1 MGPEKMTELTIGVDI
16 SKDHLDAACHT
27 SGRQARFPY
36 DASGLRA
43 LRGWIGPVQRVA
55 RLVYE
60 ATGRYHA
67 DLEDAFEGW
76 PLVKVNPGRARRFAE
91 ACGTHAKTDAVAQN
105 ARFQHDARMLA
116 RMGAQLEL
124 VPDLPVSPEMRA
136 LRRLHSA
143 REGLVRD
150 RISLMQREKQAR
162 LPLLRRLSAT
172 ALRLAERQ
180 LAEVEAAIRDAI
192 AADPALARRN
202 AVLTSI
208 PGVGPHLSATLVT
221 EMPELGTASDKE
233 IAALAGVAPMT
244 RQSGRWSGKAW
255 VTGGRS
261 HVRRALFMPA
271 LNASQHNP
279 DLRRTYER
287 LLAAGRAPKVAI
299 TAVMRKL
306 IILANTLLA
315 ENLLWAPRTA

>member
-1 MGPEKMTELTIGVDI
+1 MTELTIGVDI

-36 DASGLRA
+36 DAGGLRA
-43 LRGWIGPVQRVA
+43 LRRWIGPVRRVA

-91 ACGTHAKTDAVAQN
+91 ACGTRAKTDAV
-105 ARFQHDARMLA
+105 DARMLA
-116 RMGAQLEL
+116 RMGAQLAL
-124 VPDLPVSPEMRA
+124 VPDPPVSSPMRA
-136 LRRLHSA
+136 LRRLQTA
-143 REGLVRD
+143 RDGLVRD

-162 LPLLRRLSAT
+162 LPLLRRLAAT
-172 ALRLAERQ
+172 ALRLVERQ

-192 AADPALARRN
+192 AADPALARRHV
-202 AVLTSI
+202 VLTSI
-208 PGVGPHLSATLVT
+208 PGVGPHLSATLVA

-244 RQSGRWSGKAW
+244 RQSGRWSGRAW
-255 VTGGRS
+255 VTGGRT

-271 LNASQHNP
+271 LNASRYNP

-287 LLAAGRAPKVAI
+287 LLAAGKAPKVAI

-306 IILANTLLA
+306 VILANTLLA
-315 ENLLWAPRTA
+315 ENRLWAPRTA